1 MQRITPLPKPPTTQ
15 DSVNFDIRADEF
27 LESLP
32 KFAEEL
38 NAFGVEIDNI
48 GNVIENQLDNE
59 IKKGK
64 EKLEHATQKLL
75 EKVQEVA
82 TQKQKRLEAIAAITS
97 DSWQNIA
104 QFILLLLR
112 KVRQRFEK
120 EREQRDRLLEYKL
133 FFRSEL
139 PKGYVKAG
147 SALKITQYPL
157 VWWYCRS
164 LSGNPNTTNRLN
176 VKKGYF
182 MLPSGN
188 AYIKGVSDK
197 TLVGELGECGLP
209 NITGTLGS
217 SKGYAGSFASVG
229 SGSGALRSQTYSG
242 HTYVDSGG
250 MAGCVMIFNA
260 SLANPIYKDNHNK
273 VEVDRVHLLEGYYVG
288 E

>member
-15 DSVNFDIRADEF
+15 DSINFDMRADDF

-48 GNVIENQLDNE
+48 GNVIESQLDDE
-59 IKKGK
+59 VKKGK
-64 EKLEHATQKLL
+64 EKLEHAMQELL

-82 TQKQKRLEAIAAITS
+82 TQKQKRLEAIAAIKS

-112 KVRQRFEK
+112 KVRQKLEK
-120 EREQRDRLLEYKL
+120 EREQRERLLEYKL

-157 VWWYCRS
+157 VWWHCRN
-164 LSGNPNTTNRLN
+164 LNTTNRLN

-188 AYIKGVSDK
+188 MYVKGVSDK
-197 TLVGELGECGLP
+197 SLIGDIGEAGVP

-217 SKGYAGSFASVG
+217 SKGHAGSFATVG
-229 SGSGALRSQTYSG
+229 SGSGALRSETYTG

-260 SLANPIYKDNHNK
+260 SLANPIYKNNHNK

>member
-1 MQRITPLPKPPTTQ
+1 MQKITPLPKPPTTQ
-15 DSVNFDIRADEF
+15 DSINFDMRADEF

-32 KFAEEL
+32 KFADEL
-38 NAFGVEIDNI
+38 NAFGAEIDTI
-48 GNVIENQLDNE
+48 DNVIEKHLTEE
-59 IKKGK
+59 IQKGK
-64 EKLEHATQKLL
+64 EALCSTTQECLEEIDKIAK
-75 EKVQEVA
+75 E
-82 TQKQKRLEAIAAITS
+82 KQKRLEAIAAIKS

-112 KVRQRFEK
+112 KVRQRLEK

-157 VWWYCRS
+157 AWWHCRS
-164 LSGNPNTTNRLN
+164 LIGTPNTINRLFH
-176 VKKGYF
+176 KGYF

-188 AYIKGVSDK
+188 AYVKGVSDK

-217 SKGYAGSFASVG
+217 SKGHAGSFATVG
-229 SGSGALRSQTYSG
+229 SGSGALRSETYTG

-260 SLANPIYKDNHNK
+260 SLANPIYKNNHNK

>member
-1 MQRITPLPKPPTTQ
+1 MQKITPLPKPPTTQ
-15 DSVNFDIRADEF
+15 DSTNFDIRADEF

-38 NAFGVEIDNI
+38 NAFVAEIDNI
-48 GNVIENQLDNE
+48 GNAMQSQLDNE
-59 IKKGK
+59 IEKGK
-64 EKLEHATQKLL
+64 IALQYTTQNCL

-82 TQKQKRLEAIAAITS
+82 TQKQKRLEAIAAIKS

-112 KVRQRFEK
+112 KVRQKLEK
-120 EREQRDRLLEYKL
+120 EREQRERLLEYKL

-139 PKGYVKAG
+139 PKGYVRAR
-147 SALKITQYPL
+147 SMLKITQYPL
-157 VWWYCRS
+157 AWWYCRN
-164 LSGNPNTTNRLN
+164 LNTTKRSNA
-176 VKKGYF
+176 KKGYF

-188 AYIKGVSDK
+188 MYVKGVSDK
-197 TLVGELGECGLP
+197 SLIGDIGEAGLP
-209 NITGTLGS
+209 NITGTLSS
-217 SKGYAGSFASVG
+217 SKSWAGSFASVG

-260 SLANPIYKDNHNK
+260 SLANPIYKNNHNK